1 MPPSGAA
8 DSPICQSTVGGYT
21 HYSATIRYNP
31 GIGKREDQSDVQTSD
46 VQTSDAG
53 KDVALEK
60 RQDFVVLGFALVAG
74 GYSATF
80 ITDAIDTCGAL
91 EIDSKN
97 VEYGS
102 CAAKAGFG
110 TLFGFISAYEVYTAR
125 QGVRQTP
132 AGTRGRRDLTNL
144 GDLGEEFHSLMTPYT
159 VNGLV
164 AGYSSIFDHPINV
177 TGHDGEQWTQWTM
190 NHTHHESG
198 TSFGSW
204 LRHHPVSPIE
214 RKLHKFS

>member
-1 MPPSGAA
+1 MPPSGTA

-91 EIDSKN
+91 EIDKKKKKTSSMAHALRRR
-97 VEYGS
+97 VLALS
-102 CAAKAGFG
+102 
-110 TLFGFISAYEVYTAR
+110 SA
-125 QGVRQTP
+125 
-132 AGTRGRRDLTNL
+132 
-144 GDLGEEFHSLMTPYT
+144 
-159 VNGLV
+159 
-164 AGYSSIFDHPINV
+164 
-177 TGHDGEQWTQWTM
+177 
-190 NHTHHESG
+190 
-198 TSFGSW
+198 
-204 LRHHPVSPIE
+204 
-214 RKLHKFS
+214 